1 MDPLDQYLNMMAEKQ
16 LTARILTRAE
26 QLEKLAV
33 EKERRAAV
41 EATAPTSE
49 DNIAQ
54 QQMQACMIEKQRQE
68 AMMIEK
74 QRKARVAEKQRRLAF
89 EQYNEQAAEKQK
101 RTQQLSPDQVAEMN
115 QRAVEEALCGSNI
128 AYRQMRATTAEKQRQ
143 TKQTEEIMAE
153 KEKRTTEENVSPNDN
168 INQFTQRTALTL
180 YQVDAYLASARNGA
194 YKQKQSDI
202 KAGTSTSTSPS
213 PASFFNSTSTPTVP
227 LKSGA
232 RALLER
238 RKTYAQVSVSRPAA
252 GLANTR
258 SEDRPITIPR
268 IVPARS
274 PPTAS
279 TSVLDAAS
287 ANKAATDAK
296 KDFERLEQIRL
307 RQSGLPRQRAYDFH
321 SLVNG
326 GLESES
332 DRFPHS
338 GQSPSATPKPAVIAT
353 STESARVGM
362 TYPPSLDSATNESA
376 RSFYQPRV
384 DPVVIEPAHQISAA
398 HQPFVNSSTIEP
410 THKTSS
416 SSGHFDLALR
426 IQPAPKIALTYKA
439 SLDATFVDLVYSTQA
454 KDANRRLRQAVTDG
468 DDFEIVGHGEL
479 DDEFDLVDSQ
489 VPSAVNG
496 KSQSDPS
503 GTIDHLDSAFRAGW
517 EDGVED
523 EYENG
528 GRD

>member
-16 LTARILTRAE
+16 STARKLTRAE

-41 EATAPTSE
+41 ETTAPTSE

-74 QRKARVAEKQRRLAF
+74 QRKARVAEKQMRLAF
-89 EQYNEQAAEKQK
+89 EQYNEQAAE
-101 RTQQLSPDQVAEMN
+101 T
-115 QRAVEEALCGSNI
+115 
-128 AYRQMRATTAEKQRQ
+128 QRQ

-153 KEKRTTEENVSPNDN
+153 KEKRTTEENVSPNGN
-168 INQFTQRTALTL
+168 INHFTQRAALTL
-180 YQVDAYLASARNGA
+180 YQVHAYLASARNGA

-213 PASFFNSTSTPTVP
+213 LAGLFNSSSTPTVP

-384 DPVVIEPAHQISAA
+384 DPVAIEPARQLSSRSVNPVAIQPAHQISAA

-439 SLDATFVDLVYSTQA
+439 SLDATFVDLDYSTQA
-454 KDANRRLRQAVTDG
+454 KDVNRRLRQAVTDG

-496 KSQSDPS
+496 KSQSDPN